1 MHVVGIKASATYLA
15 AVISRRWQTTLALP
29 LVTLV
34 LVVVFWQS
42 QLFHY
47 TSSTKGVLYMWLV
60 AGLIFVLLQIS
71 LLVGG
76 LRKAR
81 SSLTGDIL
89 VETSWNLSA
98 QVIIMLVAAI
108 YNLIALAQITLLG
121 VRPRTLFDALIGLIL
136 AVTIIVGI
144 ALYRHR
150 LTSPQARLLY
160 ATGSKAAPQWLQAG
174 SLALFGSSGL
184 HVVTITAILAM
195 GFTRFLL
202 AKEALKH
209 FIDDNT
215 CASYKAAFRDLLSI
229 VAMGVGW
236 FIGIF

>member
-1 MHVVGIKASATYLA
+1 
-15 AVISRRWQTTLALP
+15 
-29 LVTLV
+29 
-34 LVVVFWQS
+34 
-42 QLFHY
+42 
-47 TSSTKGVLYMWLV
+47 MWLV
-60 AGLIFVLLQIS
+60 AGLVFVLLQIS
-71 LLVGG
+71 LLMGG

-81 SSLTGDIL
+81 SNLTGDTQI
-89 VETSWNLSA
+89 ETCWNLSA
-98 QVIIMLVAAI
+98 QVIIMLIASV

-136 AVTIIVGI
+136 VVTIIIGVVV
-144 ALYRHR
+144 YRHR

-184 HVVTITAILAM
+184 HAVTIAAILAM

-215 CASYKAAFRDLLSI
+215 RASYKAAFRDLASI